1 MSVETAA
8 LEQLVGELVAG
19 HPSGSPLAEPEAQRI
34 TTALGIGTP
43 PMAVV
48 TSVDEARRVAI
59 HGARVVVKVIGPAH
73 KTDEGGVRVVVN
85 TPDAIAGAIE
95 SMAGTHGGFLIAG
108 FVDHEATDEIL
119 AGVRWTDAFGPVVTI
134 GVGGVGVED
143 APAPAVIARAVA
155 DLTEESFASAPGSAR
170 LTTKVRGRE
179 PAASIVALADIAR
192 KLLELGESAMPAQ
205 LVEFEINPLVF
216 TTNGPVALD
225 ALAIVGSG
233 VSPDRR
239 GRPVEL
245 ITRQLEPESIAVIGV
260 SESTNPGRMIVRNIL
275 ASGFPSDRLTVIK
288 PGMDRIEGCACVPD
302 VGSLREPVDL
312 LVVAVGAD
320 AVPDLIDD
328 VISCG
333 NARSIALISGGLGE
347 RPGTEEAA
355 DRVRRAIIASQ
366 VAGGS
371 PVVSGPN
378 SMGIRSG
385 PGRYDATFIPAER
398 MTPADKRTHPVALV
412 AQSGAFTLSRLDRI
426 PWLQPRYVVTV
437 GNQIDLTVGDYL
449 EHFAADPEVHV
460 AAAYIEGLAPGDG
473 DRALRAARRIRDRG
487 GVLLWYRGGRTA
499 AGAKSAASHTAAVAT
514 DDLVAQTLG
523 ATAGVLEA
531 GSLEDFD
538 DLLRLAVL
546 LRDRSI
552 GGRRLG
558 VVSNAGFECVAAA
571 DALGDLAIAELS
583 KATRDRIEALLA
595 AAGLGGI
602 AGAQNPLDLTPIAGD
617 EVYVAVVEAVLD
629 DPGVD
634 LAAIGCVPFS
644 PALGTVSGEMADA
657 GSLPRRLASLAGHPT
672 PWVAVIDGGRL
683 YDPMA
688 DLLEA
693 SGIPVIRSM
702 DRAVRALAQYS
713 GSRRHSV

>member
-1 MSVETAA
+1 
-8 LEQLVGELVAG
+8 
-19 HPSGSPLAEPEAQRI
+19 
-34 TTALGIGTP
+34 
-43 PMAVV
+43 MA
-48 TSVDEARRVAI
+48 
-59 HGARVVVKVIGPAH
+59 GAR
-73 KTDEGGVRVVVN
+73 
-85 TPDAIAGAIE
+85 
-95 SMAGTHGGFLIAG
+95 GGFLVAG
-108 FVDHEATDEIL
+108 FVDHEPTGEIL
-119 AGVRWTDAFGPVVTI
+119 AGVRWTDAFGPVVTMGI
-134 GVGGVGVED
+134 GGVGVGE
-143 APAPAVIARAVA
+143 APEPAVISRAVV
-155 DLTEESFASAPGSAR
+155 DLTEESLASAPGSAR

-179 PAASIVALADIAR
+179 PAASVSALSGLAR
-192 KLLELGESAMPAQ
+192 KLLDLGESTMPAQ

-233 VSPDRR
+233 VPPDSRR
-239 GRPVEL
+239 RPVEV
-245 ITRQLEPESIAVIGV
+245 ITSQLEPKSIAVIGV
-260 SESTNPGRMIVRNIL
+260 SESMNPGRMILRNIL
-275 ASGFPSDRLTVIK
+275 ESGFRADRLTVIK
-288 PGMDRIEGCACVPD
+288 PGIDRIDGCACVPD

-328 VISCG
+328 VIACG
-333 NARSIALISGGLGE
+333 NARSIVLISGGLGE

-366 VAGGS
+366 VAGAF

-378 SMGIRSG
+378 SMGIRSR
-385 PGRYDATFIPAER
+385 PGRYDATFIPPAR
-398 MTPADKRTHPVALV
+398 MTPADKHSHPVALV
-412 AQSGAFTLSRLDRI
+412 AQSGAFTLSRLDRL

-449 EHFAADPEVHV
+449 EHFASDPEVVV

-487 GVLLWYRGGRTA
+487 GVLLWYRGGCTA
-499 AGAKSAASHTAAVAT
+499 AGVKSAASHTAAVAT
-514 DDLVAQTLG
+514 DDLVARTLG

-583 KATRDRIEALLA
+583 RETRDRIEALLA

-602 AGAQNPLDLTPIAGD
+602 AGTENPLDLTPIAGD
-617 EVYVAVVEAVLD
+617 EVYAAVVEAVLD

-644 PALGTVSGEMADA
+644 PALATLPGELADA
-657 GSLPRRLASLAGHPT
+657 GSLPLRLAAFARHPT

-693 SGIPVIRSM
+693 AGIPVFRSM
-702 DRAVRALAQYS
+702 DRAVRALARYA
-713 GSRRHSV
+713 GSCRHPV